1 MVYAIIAGGV
11 FLSDLILKRYM
22 DKKYA
27 RKVRHP
33 RLGGRIVL
41 EKYYNEGAALN
52 FMVKKP
58 KLLRIIHTVILVVVG
73 IFSYFLMRLNGHAL
87 EKTGVALLL
96 GGGAGYPTKTLTYP
110 YLGESAA
117 LDEVISVLSQIR
129 AFQKHRHDRDR
140 EIGISPRTMKY
151 AQYRGKLYPYGLC
164 EVSIS

>member
-73 IFSYFLMRLNGHAL
+73 IFSYFLMLSLIHIS
-87 EKTGVALLL
+87 E
-96 GGGAGYPTKTLTYP
+96 PT
-110 YLGESAA
+110 
-117 LDEVISVLSQIR
+117 
-129 AFQKHRHDRDR
+129 RH
-140 EIGISPRTMKY
+140 
-151 AQYRGKLYPYGLC
+151 
-164 EVSIS
+164 

>member
-52 FMVKKP
+52 F
-58 KLLRIIHTVILVVVG
+58 G
-73 IFSYFLMRLNGHAL
+73 
-87 EKTGVALLL
+87 EKTKA
-96 GGGAGYPTKTLTYP
+96 
-110 YLGESAA
+110 SAHHP
-117 LDEVISVLSQIR
+117 
-129 AFQKHRHDRDR
+129 HRHSCRCRDFFLF
-140 EIGISPRTMKY
+140 SD
-151 AQYRGKLYPYGLC
+151 A
-164 EVSIS
+164 S

>member
-41 EKYYNEGAALN
+41 EK
-52 FMVKKP
+52 P

-73 IFSYFLMRLNGHAL
+73 IFSYFLMRLSGHAL

-96 GGGAGYPTKTLTYP
+96 GGGLNNLYDRYTKGHVIDYFHLNFGPKWLRAIVFNISDFCIFIGALLAVAG
-110 YLGESAA
+110 S
-117 LDEVISVLSQIR
+117 
-129 AFQKHRHDRDR
+129 
-140 EIGISPRTMKY
+140 
-151 AQYRGKLYPYGLC
+151 
-164 EVSIS
+164 EVS

>member
-41 EKYYNEGAALN
+41 EKYYNKGAALN
-52 FMVKKP
+52 FMVKRP
-58 KLLRIIHTVILVVVG
+58 NLLRIIHTVILVVVG
-73 IFSYFLMRLNGHAL
+73 VFSYFLMRLSGHAL

-96 GGGAGYPTKTLTYP
+96 GGGLNNLYDRYTKGPVVDYVHLNFGPKWLRAIVFNISDFCIFIGALLAVAG
-110 YLGESAA
+110 S
-117 LDEVISVLSQIR
+117 
-129 AFQKHRHDRDR
+129 
-140 EIGISPRTMKY
+140 
-151 AQYRGKLYPYGLC
+151 
-164 EVSIS
+164 EVS

>member
-41 EKYYNEGAALN
+41 EKYYNKGAALN

-58 KLLRIIHTVILVVVG
+58 NLLRYTKGHVVDYFHLNFGPKWLRAIVFNISDFC
-73 IFSYFLMRLNGHAL
+73 IFIG
-87 EKTGVALLL
+87 ALLAV
-96 GGGAGYPTKTLTYP
+96 AG
-110 YLGESAA
+110 S
-117 LDEVISVLSQIR
+117 
-129 AFQKHRHDRDR
+129 
-140 EIGISPRTMKY
+140 
-151 AQYRGKLYPYGLC
+151 
-164 EVSIS
+164 EVS

>member
-96 GGGAGYPTKTLTYP
+96 GGGLNNLYDRYTKGHVVDYFHLIFGPKWLSGVVFSVYDFCSVMGALLAVAG
-110 YLGESAA
+110 S
-117 LDEVISVLSQIR
+117 
-129 AFQKHRHDRDR
+129 
-140 EIGISPRTMKY
+140 
-151 AQYRGKLYPYGLC
+151 
-164 EVSIS
+164 EVS

>member
-1 MVYAIIAGGV
+1 MEDDMIHTSTPIRR
-11 FLSDLILKRYM
+11 FLHGLCDHCRRGIPVGSHLKALHGQ
-22 DKKYA
+22 KYA

-96 GGGAGYPTKTLTYP
+96 GGGLNNLYDRYTKGHVVDYFHLNFGPKWLRAIVFNISDFCIFIGALLAVAG
-110 YLGESAA
+110 S
-117 LDEVISVLSQIR
+117 
-129 AFQKHRHDRDR
+129 
-140 EIGISPRTMKY
+140 
-151 AQYRGKLYPYGLC
+151 
-164 EVSIS
+164 EVS

>member
-52 FMVKKP
+52 FSDFC
-58 KLLRIIHTVILVVVG
+58 
-73 IFSYFLMRLNGHAL
+73 IFIG
-87 EKTGVALLL
+87 ALLAV
-96 GGGAGYPTKTLTYP
+96 AG
-110 YLGESAA
+110 S
-117 LDEVISVLSQIR
+117 
-129 AFQKHRHDRDR
+129 
-140 EIGISPRTMKY
+140 
-151 AQYRGKLYPYGLC
+151 
-164 EVSIS
+164 EVS

>member
-33 RLGGRIVL
+33 RLGAGLSWKNII
-41 EKYYNEGAALN
+41 NEGAALN

-73 IFSYFLMRLNGHAL
+73 IFSYFLMRLSGHAL
-87 EKTGVALLL
+87 EKTALRSC
-96 GGGAGYPTKTLTYP
+96 
-110 YLGESAA
+110 SAA
-117 LDEVISVLSQIR
+117 V
-129 AFQKHRHDRDR
+129 
-140 EIGISPRTMKY
+140 
-151 AQYRGKLYPYGLC
+151 
-164 EVSIS
+164 

>member
-73 IFSYFLMRLNGHAL
+73 IFSYFLMRLSGHAL

-96 GGGAGYPTKTLTYP
+96 GGVHEPRDVIAGALAGILCGVLGYY
-110 YLGESAA
+110 
-117 LDEVISVLSQIR
+117 VL
-129 AFQKHRHDRDR
+129 
-140 EIGISPRTMKY
+140 
-151 AQYRGKLYPYGLC
+151 
-164 EVSIS
+164 